1 MAKRKSARPEVSDAD
16 EVLLHP
22 HEYRRLSVGWQS
34 IISHVI
40 WCISPMFYAC
50 LHHCHQC
57 GYDVS
62 GSPCHRMPSPDV
74 CASARWHRLV
84 VPLAAS
90 GRGSIHSRR
99 KRWRLPSAAPVG
111 WVLYHPPRSLAMPA
125 PRGSL
130 ILFTHMSTSPSV
142 CCSAMSDICIYIYIS
157 IYLTCSWF
165 G

>member
-74 CASARWHRLV
+74 CASVRYHWPAIPV
-84 VPLAAS
+84 AAS
-90 GRGSIHSRR
+90 GRGSIGNRKKRR
-99 KRWRLPSAAPVG
+99 HLPQAAPVG
-111 WVLYHPPRSLAMPA
+111 RVLYYPPRSLAMPTS
-125 PRGSL
+125 RGSL
-130 ILFTHMSTSPSV
+130 ILFTHTSTSPSV
-142 CCSAMSDICIYIYIS
+142 CCSAMSEICIYIYIY
-157 IYLTCSWF
+157 IHLPDL
-165 G
+165 